1 MILLGVREL
10 KKKTRKIV
18 RNGEEEPKRH
28 TILKKM
34 VHNLQEEVNKKKKYL
49 EEMSEETRE
58 RRLEREN

>member
-1 MILLGVREL
+1 M